1 MMKLKRILCIALSL
15 LMLTL
20 LLPVPAMA
28 AMKLPSGYQALVEND
43 RFIVGVNTSNCFFC
57 VADKELGEVFVSNPS
72 NWKTDN
78 KATGSN
84 KTRLQSQMIVT
95 VLRGETENTETVN
108 SQVGS
113 VSKGK
118 VKLQKL
124 EDGLRIIYTFA
135 DYGITVPLYV
145 TIAEDC
151 FRIYIPADEIEET
164 TSDRLLDVEIAPMFA
179 CSGTKDEG
187 YILIPDGSGALI
199 RFNNGK
205 TKAGSYKAQVYGSD
219 KTFAATVDNNT
230 MLRAALPVLGMSCGD
245 YGLLAVATQGDAH
258 AYVNAAVSGVTN
270 SYNTMSFS
278 FSVRSKGE
286 YTIGEENYN
295 SRTVNLYQQE
305 KSTTGRYEV
314 SFYPLAKDEADW
326 LSMAETYGELLF
338 GGKQAEAEPRVS
350 LRLVGMIYKNKPFL
364 GIPVSTPV
372 ALTPYESAAG
382 LLQALS
388 AAGVPATVEYLNWNN
403 NAARNRSGG
412 VKTSGNLGGSK
423 AFANLLDMAEKLGT
437 PLYFT
442 TNALSFTSEN
452 ALITRFTDAATKLSS
467 FPVGLN
473 TYAISTHKVVEGAA
487 PDYVLKA
494 DKVAEKG
501 AKLVEAYAKLGVNAS
516 FGDAAYLLYSD
527 YTNADGSRAALK
539 AAVVSLYQSAGA
551 MMMSWPNA
559 YALPYASYVTD
570 VPMASSNLSLADET
584 VPFYARVLAGRVA
597 FSGETVNLADEPR
610 TAFLQA
616 LETGADLSFT
626 LAMENTGEL
635 RFSDDSELYA
645 VSADDWQDEIVAMYG
660 ELADARKA
668 MADAQVVA
676 RKHEGDLVTLTCGNG
691 TMLLLNYGTS
701 PVETAHGAVD
711 ALSYLIIPG
720 EEAAQ

>member
-1 MMKLKRILCIALSL
+1 MKLKRWLCIALSF
-15 LMLTL
+15 LMLTAL
-20 LLPVPAMA
+20 FPVSALA
-28 AMKLPSGYQALVEND
+28 AVKLPSGYQALVEND

-57 VADKELGEVFVSNPS
+57 VADKELGEVFVSNPT
-72 NWKTDN
+72 NWKTDK

-84 KTRLQSQMIVT
+84 KTKLQSQMVVT

-113 VSKGK
+113 VSKGN

-135 DYGITVPLYV
+135 DYGITIPLYV
-145 TIAEDC
+145 TIAEEC
-151 FRIYIPADEIEET
+151 FRIYVPADEIEET
-164 TSDRLLDVEIAPMFA
+164 ASDRLMDIELAPLFA
-179 CSGTKDEG
+179 ATGTKDEG

-230 MLRAALPVLGMSCGD
+230 MLRAALPVLGMSCGN

-270 SYNTMSFS
+270 SYNTWSFS

-305 KSTTGRYEV
+305 KATSGRYEV
-314 SFYPLAKDEADW
+314 SFYPLAKGESDW
-326 LSMAETYGELLF
+326 LSMAEKYGELLF
-338 GGKQAEAEPRVS
+338 GDKATPEDSRVN
-350 LRLVGMIYKNKPFL
+350 LRLIGLIYKNKPFL
-364 GIPVSTPV
+364 GIPVSTPL
-372 ALTPYESAAG
+372 ALTPYESAAELLKG
-382 LLQALS
+382 LS
-388 AAGVPATVEYLNWNN
+388 DAGVPATVEYLNWNN

-412 VKTSGNLGGSK
+412 VKASSTLGGSK
-423 AFANLLDMAEKLGT
+423 AFKTLTDTAQNLGT

-442 TNALSFTSEN
+442 TNMLSFTSEN
-452 ALITRFTDAATKLSS
+452 ALVSRFTDAATKLSS
-467 FPVGLN
+467 FPVELN
-473 TYAISTHKVVEGAA
+473 TYAISTHKEVEGAA

-501 AKLVEAYAKLGVNAS
+501 AKLAEAYAALNVNAS
-516 FGDAAYLLYSD
+516 YGDAAYLLYSD
-527 YTNADGSRAALK
+527 YTNANGSRADLK
-539 AAVVSLYQSAGA
+539 DAVVSLYKSAENT
-551 MMMSWPNA
+551 MMSWPNA

-584 VPFYARVLAGRVA
+584 VPFYAQVLRGHVA
-597 FSGETVNLADEPR
+597 FSGEAVNLADEPR
-610 TAFLQA
+610 TAFLHA
-616 LETGADLSFT
+616 LETGADLRFT
-626 LAMENTGEL
+626 LAMENTDEL
-635 RFSDDSELYA
+635 RFSDDSELFA
-645 VSADDWQDEIVAMYG
+645 ISADDWQDEIIAMHG

-668 MADAQVVA
+668 MAGVQVA
-676 RKHEGDLVTLTCGNG
+676 DRNCEGDLVTLLCGNG
-691 TMLLLNYGTS
+691 AMLLINYGSS
-701 PVETAHGAVD
+701 PMETDRGTVD
-711 ALSYLIIPG
+711 ALDYLIIPG
-720 EEAAQ
+720 EEVAQ